1 MRPARAAG
9 RGEGGGA
16 GDRGVDG
23 YPARRGRTRA
33 LLRAAR
39 RTGRAP
45 RPAAALDGNE
55 CRLRYGGD
63 ARRNPCPHRHRAVR
77 RAGIGRRSTQ
87 AKAPQ
92 LSMYLIT
99 VNGFDTTAPTPVR
112 PILPSFPLLV

>member
-23 YPARRGRTRA
+23 DPARRGRTRA

-55 CRLRYGGD
+55 CRLRDGGD
-63 ARRNPCPHRHRAVR
+63 ARRNPCP
-77 RAGIGRRSTQ
+77 RSEEHTSELQ
-87 AKAPQ
+87 SLMRISYDVFCMKKKNLHTYSLTLPHQ
-92 LSMYLIT
+92 IT
-99 VNGFDTTAPTPVR
+99 YIIPT
-112 PILPSFPLLV
+112 